1 MHTALI
7 DMKCEQCFA
16 VYLIYSVCVCVQFYF
31 LFLLFDVPCRKDLFQ
46 RVYEMDSAFVPK
58 PENCHCGTLEGLT
71 WKTKFS
77 IMVNSLHVLYCT
89 VLYSLLYNIIK
100 L

>member
-16 VYLIYSVCVCVQFYF
+16 VYLIYSVCVCVCVQFYF

-58 PENCHCGTLEGLT
+58 PENCHCGTLEGLM

-77 IMVNSLHVLYCT
+77 IMVNSLHCT
-89 VLYSLLYNIIK
+89 VLIIIQYH
-100 L
+100 